1 MMLLGSLVTVLVAA
15 LVLIDLFGIHR
26 GHRAPTARNEW
37 RTAGLY
43 ALLAVACGGLL
54 AMAHGEQ
61 WLGIGRGGS
70 GLSAREAF
78 GQFLG
83 AFGWQLALD
92 LDTVFVVT
100 ALFVQ
105 FRTPREVQHRVLL
118 WGVLLGL
125 FVRGALTAAGAELLH
140 QFPWTRFVIS
150 GLLVLAALRMLV
162 IRQENLDPANNV
174 LIRMLRCVVPVTS
187 RVEGASLFTRVGGR
201 LAVTPLLILVMLL
214 ETADAFMAMDSIPAV
229 LAISR
234 DPLLVYS
241 ANAFAL
247 LCLRSLYVALRDAA
261 DWLRYCKIGLACSL
275 GYAAVLMSL
284 PTDLRPTTLESV
296 AVLLLSLAAGT
307 IIGIGTKG
315 ARADVSPLGESADR
329 MAKATL
335 RHARRTIALVVGV
348 TLLAVGVFFVIAPG
362 PGLPVIFI
370 GLAVL
375 GNEFAWAKR
384 FAEKYRAKAEEAVEA
399 SSVAARKRF
408 GPWVLIPLVVGTAVV
423 FVVAGHLLRLK
434 PHQVALGLV
443 PAVLGQLA
451 WGYFTYYR
459 KRKRGA
465 GEGRGGASRNLGGGD
480 AVGSCHVGSVPGC
493 GDRERGAADGLR
505 GAGAGGAGA
514 RGGDGGLGR
523 ARGGDGG
530 TDGGLQREADHG
542 GRGDRP
548 RGGDAGIGG
557 DGDTDGRG
565 DGGGGEC

>member
-1 MMLLGSLVTVLVAA
+1 MMLLGVLVTALVAA

-26 GHRAPTARNEW
+26 GYRAPTARNEW

-43 ALLAVACGGLL
+43 ALLAMAFGGLL
-54 AMAHGEQ
+54 SVAHGEH
-61 WLGIGRGGS
+61 WFGIGSGGTS
-70 GLSAREAF
+70 LSTKEAF

-105 FRTPREVQHRVLL
+105 FKTPREVQHRVLL
-118 WGVLLGL
+118 WGVLLGM
-125 FVRGALTAAGAELLH
+125 FVRGALTAAGAELL
-140 QFPWTRFVIS
+140 QLLPWTRFVIS
-150 GLLVLAALRMLV
+150 GFLVLAALRMLV
-162 IRQENLDPANNV
+162 IRQENLNPANNV
-174 LIRMLRCVVPVTS
+174 LIRMLRRVVPVAP
-187 RVEGASLFTRVGGR
+187 RAEGAALFTRVGGR
-201 LAVTPLLILVMLL
+201 LAVTPLLILVVLL

-247 LCLRSLYVALRDAA
+247 LCLRSLYMALRDAA

-296 AVLLLSLAAGT
+296 AVLVLSVAAGT

-315 ARADVSPLGESADR
+315 ARTDVSPLGESADR

-335 RHARRTIALVVGV
+335 RHARRTIALVLGV

-370 GLAVL
+370 GLAIL
-375 GNEFAWAKR
+375 GNEFAWARR
-384 FAEKYRAKAEEAVEA
+384 FADKYRAKAEEAVQA
-399 SSVAARKRF
+399 SAVAARKRF
-408 GPWVLIPLVVGTAVV
+408 GPWVLVPLVVGTAAV
-423 FVVAGHLLRLK
+423 FMVGGHYLRLK

-451 WGYFTYYR
+451 WGYFTFFRGR
-459 KRKRGA
+459 KGGSRSG
-465 GEGRGGASRNLGGGD
+465 GPEGRE
-480 AVGSCHVGSVPGC
+480 P
-493 GDRERGAADGLR
+493 
-505 GAGAGGAGA
+505 
-514 RGGDGGLGR
+514 
-523 ARGGDGG
+523 
-530 TDGGLQREADHG
+530 Q
-542 GRGDRP
+542 P
-548 RGGDAGIGG
+548 
-557 DGDTDGRG
+557 
-565 DGGGGEC
+565 

>member
-1 MMLLGSLVTVLVAA
+1 MGIKGVKGRGGAARGSAALMMVLAALVTALVAA

-43 ALLAVACGGLL
+43 ALLAAAFGGLL
-54 AMAHGEQ
+54 AVAHGEH
-61 WLGIGRGGS
+61 WLGIGLGRGETS
-70 GLSAREAF
+70 LSTGEAF

-105 FRTPREVQHRVLL
+105 FKTPREVQHRVLL

-125 FVRGALTAAGAELLH
+125 FVRGALTATGAELLH
-140 QFPWTRFVIS
+140 QFPWSRFVIS

-162 IRQENLDPANNV
+162 IRQENLDPSSNV
-174 LIRMLRCVVPVTS
+174 LIRMLRRVVPVAP
-187 RVEGASLFTRVGGR
+187 RAEGAALFTRVGGR
-201 LAVTPLLILVMLL
+201 LAVTPLLILVVLL

-247 LCLRSLYVALRDAA
+247 LCLRSLYVALRDAS

-284 PTDLRPTTLESV
+284 PADMRRPTLESV
-296 AVLLLSLAAGT
+296 AVLVFSLGAGT

-370 GLAVL
+370 GLAIL

-384 FAEKYRAKAEEAVEA
+384 FADKYRAKAEEAVEA
-399 SSVAARKRF
+399 SAVAARKRF
-408 GPWVLIPLVVGTAVV
+408 RPWVLLPLVIGTAAV
-423 FVVAGHLLRLK
+423 FVVAGKLLKLK

-451 WGYFTYYR
+451 WGYFTFFR
-459 KRKRGA
+459 KRKG
-465 GEGRGGASRNLGGGD
+465 GEVA
-480 AVGSCHVGSVPGC
+480 
-493 GDRERGAADGLR
+493 
-505 GAGAGGAGA
+505 
-514 RGGDGGLGR
+514 
-523 ARGGDGG
+523 
-530 TDGGLQREADHG
+530 T
-542 GRGDRP
+542 RGDRTQP
-548 RGGDAGIGG
+548 
-557 DGDTDGRG
+557 
-565 DGGGGEC
+565 